1 MSLCHYNRVGQ
12 KAVDNF
18 ETYLI
23 KERGEREGC
32 DGEGD
37 ARGEKGWK
45 EGRDEEWKVARVD

>member
-1 MSLCHYNRVGQ
+1 MGQ
-12 KAVDNF
+12 KVVDNF

-23 KERGEREGC
+23 KERGEREVC